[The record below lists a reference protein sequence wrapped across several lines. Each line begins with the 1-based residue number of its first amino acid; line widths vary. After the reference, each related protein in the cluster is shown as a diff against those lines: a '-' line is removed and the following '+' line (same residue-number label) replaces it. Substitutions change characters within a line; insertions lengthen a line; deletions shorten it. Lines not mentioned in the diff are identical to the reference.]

1 MFMSNPAAQPSPNRT
16 QIETASSWRVS
27 GDFGVDKLTF
37 DSVPVSQPE
46 RGQVLVKMKAA
57 SLNYRDLLVATGK
70 YNPKLHKPMTLC
82 SDGAGEVVAVGEGV
96 ARFKAGDRVMSSFFQ
111 NWVSGPYTRAVG
123 KSALGGGIDG
133 VLTSARIFDEQG
145 LVAVPTHLSYE
156 EAATL
161 PCAAVT
167 AWHAMVPTAHLSSGQ
182 TVLLL
187 GTGGVSI
194 FGLQF
199 AKMHGARAIITSSSD
214 EKLARAKTLGA
225 DEVINYK
232 RTPDWDKEVLR
243 LTGGEGADVVLEV
256 GGVGTLPYSLRSVK
270 FGGQVSLIGVLAG
283 INDPLNIGPILHG
296 NVRVQGIYVGSV
308 EMFEAMNGAITANQ
322 LKPVVDR
329 AFPFKESP
337 QAIKH
342 IESGQHFGKI
352 VISIEN

>member
-1 MFMSNPAAQPSPNRT
+1 MSNPAAQTSPSKT
-16 QIETASSWRVS
+16 QIETATSVRVS

-37 DSVPVSQPE
+37 DTVPVPVPG

-70 YNPKLHKPMTLC
+70 YNPKLQKPMTLC
-82 SDGAGEVVAVGEGV
+82 SDGAGEVLAVGEGV
-96 ARFKAGDRVMSSFFQ
+96 TRFKAGDRVASSFFQ
-111 NWVSGPYTRAVG
+111 NWVSGPYTRMTG
-123 KSALGGGIDG
+123 KSALGGSIDG
-133 VLTSARIFDEQG
+133 VLTSARIFDEHG
-145 LVAVPTHLSYE
+145 LVSVPAHLSYE

-214 EKLARAKTLGA
+214 EKLVRAKALGA

-232 RTPDWDKEVLR
+232 RTPDWDKEVLKM
-243 LTGGEGADVVLEV
+243 TGGEGADVVLEV
-256 GGVGTLPYSLRSVK
+256 GGIGTLPYSLRSVK

-296 NVRVQGIYVGSV
+296 NVRLQGIYVGSA
-308 EMFEAMNGAITANQ
+308 EMFEAMNRAITTNR

-329 AFPFKESP
+329 VFPFKEARE
-337 QAIKH
+337 AIQYL
-342 IESGQHFGKI
+342 ESAQHFGKI